1 MSLTSLI
8 FPLVFLIA
16 IIVIVVM
23 TSRSTG
29 KASKKYQENKN
40 AVANAVIDLYDDK
53 TMTMVTENG
62 ETFLKKENTTERLN
76 SLQSKILQHGFKGK
90 KKATMTEF
98 NERMRANRADLM
110 ETAESMASSF
120 INTDNPNQRMSTSHQ
135 SNDTSFSLVLLL
147 PALSESTPAY
157 SGSHGSSDGGG
168 GGYSGYD
175 GGGYSGG
182 DSGGGDGGGGGG
194 GCD

>member
-29 KASKKYQENKN
+29 RASKKYQENKN
-40 AVANAVIDLYDDK
+40 AVANAVIDLYDDQ
-53 TMTMVTENG
+53 TMTLVNEKG
-62 ETFLKKENTTERLN
+62 ETFLKKENTSERLN

-90 KKATMTEF
+90 NKVTMTEF
-98 NERMRANRADLM
+98 NDRMRSNRADLM
-110 ETAESMASSF
+110 ETAQSMASSF
-120 INTDNPNQRMSTSHQ
+120 INTDNPNNRMSTSHQ
-135 SNDTSFSLVLLL
+135 NSDTSFSLILLL
-147 PALSESTPAY
+147 PALSESAPSH

-168 GGYSGYD
+168 GGYSGYSD
-175 GGGYSGG
+175 GGGY
-182 DSGGGDGGGGGG
+182 SGGGDGGGGGG